1 MAKISPCLWFNG
13 DAEAAVEFYVSVV
26 PDSRILHVQ
35 RNVMDSPGGKAG
47 TVLVI
52 EFVLAGQKFVAIN
65 GGMKVEYTH
74 ALSLAIDCE
83 TQAEVDRLWAG
94 LTADGGKPVQCG
106 WLTDRYGISWQVVPT
121 ALPRLLGDPDPV
133 KAGRVM
139 QAMLGMVKLD
149 VARLE
154 AAWRGD
160 AA

>member
-26 PDSRILHVQ
+26 PDSRILHIQ

-149 VARLE
+149 VAGLE